1 MKQPSLTTVTSEKC
15 GHENSKNSLLL
26 HLKCSNKTA
35 ESHTVTYE
43 IVNMQKQRLTT
54 RSCIWSTLLQKWTNI
69 DKHGPIEKEMLQH
82 KLKELTNIFRKM
94 FTVHNIATLADF
106 SCYQK

>member
-1 MKQPSLTTVTSEKC
+1 MKQHIFNTVTSE
-15 GHENSKNSLLL
+15 
-26 HLKCSNKTA
+26 
-35 ESHTVTYE
+35 
-43 IVNMQKQRLTT
+43 IVAIQKQRLTT

-69 DKHGPIEKEMLQH
+69 DKHGPIEKNVATQA
-82 KLKELTNIFRKM
+82 KELTNIFRKM

>member
-1 MKQPSLTTVTSEKC
+1 MKQMSLTTVT
-15 GHENSKNSLLL
+15 
-26 HLKCSNKTA
+26 
-35 ESHTVTYE
+35 YE
-43 IVNMQKQRLTT
+43 FVAMQKQRLTT

>member
-1 MKQPSLTTVTSEKC
+1 MQQQRLTTVTSK
-15 GHENSKNSLLL
+15 
-26 HLKCSNKTA
+26 
-35 ESHTVTYE
+35 
-43 IVNMQKQRLTT
+43 IVAIQKQRLTT

-69 DKHGPIEKEMLQH
+69 DKTWTNRKRNVATHA
-82 KLKELTNIFRKM
+82 KELTNIFKKM